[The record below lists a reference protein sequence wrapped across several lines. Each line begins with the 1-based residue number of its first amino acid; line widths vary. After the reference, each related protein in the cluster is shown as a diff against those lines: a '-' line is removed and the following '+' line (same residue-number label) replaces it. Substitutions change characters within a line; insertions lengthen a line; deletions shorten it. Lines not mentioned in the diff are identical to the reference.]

1 MKNQIIKG
9 TFILSAAGILTRMI
23 GFYYRIFLSN
33 TIGATGI
40 GLYQMIFPM
49 YGLCIS
55 FAVTGIQ
62 MAISKYVA
70 AGYAK
75 KDYSKILV
83 ILKAGLSISLYLSIF
98 ISFILYLFSGF
109 IAKDIIGDIRCQHL
123 LKLAAYAIPLCAIH
137 GCIIGYFL
145 GKSQTLIP
153 ALAQLFEQVSRVGI
167 VYLIAFF
174 TAKEGEYLS
183 PDAAMAGLFIGE
195 LTSTVICLCA
205 LAKELFSIKKKLR
218 NISSSKK
225 NDIIAE
231 TNYHK
236 QVLTLSYPIA
246 LSRVITSVIMSF
258 EAVLIL
264 YCLKKYGL
272 GHDESIR
279 IYGVLTGMAMP
290 FIFFP
295 STITGAIS
303 AMILPSVSE
312 SESTGNY
319 VQIAKT
325 TTAVVKYCFS
335 IGIFFAALFYIYGYG
350 IGTTLFHDA
359 DAGTFISILSWLCP
373 FMYLG
378 STLSSILNGLGLTKI
393 TFIINISVSLSKVA
407 FIWLLVPIYGMKGY
421 LWGLLISEILSAFLL
436 LFFVKKHTHFKYDIR
451 ECIIIPCFTSVLCIL
466 PSFAIN
472 YLLNWYLHIPLL
484 TLGTSICLAA
494 GLFGIMLLKPGIV
507 YKLLKPF
514 ETKPY

>member
-75 KDYSKILV
+75 KDDWGILQ
-83 ILKAGLSISLYLSIF
+83 ILKAGLTISLYLSIV
-98 ISFILYLFSGF
+98 ISFVLYLFSGF
-109 IAKDIIGDIRCQHL
+109 IAKEMIGDARCQHL
-123 LKLAAYAIPLCAIH
+123 LKLAAYAIPCCAIH

-145 GKSQTLIP
+145 GKSQTVIP
-153 ALAQLFEQVSRVGI
+153 AAAQLFEQISRVGI
-167 VYLIAFF
+167 VYIIALL
-174 TAKEGEYLS
+174 TSKEGEYLS
-183 PDAAMAGLFIGE
+183 PDAAMAGLFVGE
-195 LTSTVICLCA
+195 LVSTLVCLCA
-205 LAKELFSIKKKLR
+205 LGKEVYSVKKLLK
-218 NISSSKK
+218 NTTFSKK
-225 NDIIAE
+225 SSVISE
-231 TNYHK
+231 TNYYK
-236 QVLTLSYPIA
+236 KILSLSYPIA
-246 LSRVITSVIMSF
+246 LSRVITSIIMSF

-272 GHDESIR
+272 GHNESIR

-312 SESTGNY
+312 SESTGDY
-319 VQIAKT
+319 VKIAKT
-325 TTAVVKYCFS
+325 TATVVRYCFS

-350 IGTTLFHDA
+350 IGTTLFHNS

-378 STLSSILNGLGLTKI
+378 STLSSILNGLGHTKI
-393 TFIINISVSLSKVA
+393 TFGVNLSVAFSKVG
-407 FIWLLVPIYGMKGY
+407 FIWLLIPIYGIKGY
-421 LWGLLISEILSAFLL
+421 LWGLLISEIFSAFLL
-436 LFFVKKHTHFKYDIR
+436 LFFVKKYTHFKYNIR
-451 ECIIIPCFTSVLCIL
+451 ECIVFPCFTTSFCIL
-466 PSFAIN
+466 LSMGVY
-472 YLLNWYLHIPLL
+472 YLLKYYCSVPLL
-484 TLGTSICLAA
+484 PLCVSICLSA
-494 GLFGIMLLKPGIV
+494 GLFGIT
-507 YKLLKPF
+507 LLKPF
-514 ETKPY
+514 KIKSIDNHF

>member
-1 MKNQIIKG
+1 LKNQIIKG

-70 AGYAK
+70 AGFAK
-75 KDYSKILV
+75 KDYQGILQ
-83 ILKAGLSISLYLSIF
+83 ILKAGLCISLYLSIF
-98 ISFILYLFSGF
+98 ISFVLYWFSGF
-109 IAKDIIGDIRCQHL
+109 IAGEIIGDARCQHL
-123 LKLAAYAIPLCAIH
+123 LKLAAYAIPCCAIH

-145 GKSQTLIP
+145 GKSQTVIP
-153 ALAQLFEQVSRVGI
+153 AAAQLFEQISRVGV
-167 VYLIAFF
+167 VYMIALL

-183 PDAAMAGLFIGE
+183 PDAAMAGLFVGE
-195 LTSTVICLCA
+195 LVSTIICLCA
-205 LAKELFSIKKKLR
+205 LGTEVHKIKKYKE
-218 NISSSKK
+218 KK
-225 NDIIAE
+225 SAIKE
-231 TNYHK
+231 TNYYK
-236 QVLTLSYPIA
+236 KILSLSYPVA

-312 SESTGNY
+312 SESTGDY
-319 VQIAKT
+319 VKIAKT
-325 TTAVVKYCFS
+325 TSAVVKYCFS

-350 IGTTLFHDA
+350 IGTTLFHDT

-378 STLSSILNGLGLTKI
+378 STLSSILNGLGHTKI
-393 TFIINISVSLSKVA
+393 TFAVNLSVALSKAA
-407 FIWLLVPIYGMKGY
+407 FIWLLIPVYGIKGY

-436 LFFVKKHTHFKYDIR
+436 LFFVKKYTHFKYDIR
-451 ECIIIPCFTSVLCIL
+451 ECIVIPCLTTALCIL
-466 PSFAIN
+466 PSFAVH
-472 YLLNWYLHIPLL
+472 YLLDCYFSVPLL

-494 GLFGIMLLKPGIV
+494 GLFGVLLLRPNIMYRI
-507 YKLLKPF
+507 LKPF
-514 ETKPY
+514 EIKSY

>member
-70 AGYAK
+70 AGYAR
-75 KDYSKILV
+75 KDYRGILQ

-98 ISFILYLFSGF
+98 ISFVLSLFSGF
-109 IAKDIIGDIRCQHL
+109 IAGEIIGDVRCQHL
-123 LKLAAYAIPLCAIH
+123 LKLAAYAIPCCAIH

-145 GKSQTLIP
+145 GKSQTVIP
-153 ALAQLFEQVSRVGI
+153 AAAQLFEQISRVGV
-167 VYLIAFF
+167 VYIIALL

-183 PDAAMAGLFIGE
+183 PNAAMAGLFVGE
-195 LTSTVICLCA
+195 LVSTLICLCA
-205 LAKELFSIKKKLR
+205 LGREVYSIKGLLKNIDSSDTASHKK
-218 NISSSKK
+218 S
-225 NDIIAE
+225 DIITE

-236 QVLTLSYPIA
+236 KILLLSYPIT
-246 LSRVITSVIMSF
+246 LSRVITSIIMSF

-272 GHDESIR
+272 GHEESIR

-312 SESTGNY
+312 SESAGDY
-319 VQIAKT
+319 VKIAKT
-325 TTAVVKYCFS
+325 TTTVVKYCFS
-335 IGIFFAALFYIYGYG
+335 IGIFFATLFYIYGYG
-350 IGTTLFHDA
+350 IGTTLFHNT

-378 STLSSILNGLGLTKI
+378 STLSSILNGLGHTKI
-393 TFIINISVSLSKVA
+393 TFGVNLSVAFSKVV
-407 FIWLLVPIYGMKGY
+407 FIWLLIPVYGIKGY

-436 LFFVKKHTHFKYDIR
+436 LFFVKKYTHFKYDIR
-451 ECIIIPCFTSVLCIL
+451 DCIVLPCFTTVLCVL
-466 PSFAIN
+466 PSIAVH
-472 YLLNWYLHIPLL
+472 YLLNSYFSAPLF
-484 TLGTSICLAA
+484 TLCASICLAA
-494 GLFGIMLLKPGIV
+494 GLFGFMLLKPNI
-507 YKLLKPF
+507 
-514 ETKPY
+514 T

>member
-1 MKNQIIKG
+1 LKNQIIKG

-70 AGYAK
+70 AGYAR
-75 KDYSKILV
+75 KDYRGILQ

-98 ISFILYLFSGF
+98 ISFVLSLFSGF
-109 IAKDIIGDIRCQHL
+109 IAEEIIGDVRCQHL
-123 LKLAAYAIPLCAIH
+123 LKLAAYAIPCCAIH

-145 GKSQTLIP
+145 GKSQTVIP
-153 ALAQLFEQVSRVGI
+153 AAAQLFEQISRVGV
-167 VYLIAFF
+167 VYIIALL

-183 PDAAMAGLFIGE
+183 PNAAMAGLFVGE
-195 LTSTVICLCA
+195 LVSTLICLCA
-205 LAKELFSIKKKLR
+205 LGNEVYSIKRLLK
-218 NISSSKK
+218 NTDFSNTISQKK
-225 NDIIAE
+225 NTVITEI
-231 TNYHK
+231 NYHK
-236 QVLTLSYPIA
+236 KILSLSYPIT

-272 GHDESIR
+272 GHEESIR

-312 SESTGNY
+312 SESAGDY
-319 VQIAKT
+319 VKIAKT
-325 TTAVVKYCFS
+325 TTTVVKYCFS
-335 IGIFFAALFYIYGYG
+335 IGIFFATLFYIYGYG
-350 IGTTLFHDA
+350 IGTTLFHNT

-378 STLSSILNGLGLTKI
+378 STLSSILNGLGHTKI
-393 TFIINISVSLSKVA
+393 TFGVNLSVAFSKVA
-407 FIWLLVPIYGMKGY
+407 FIWLLIPVYGIKGY

-436 LFFVKKHTHFKYDIR
+436 LFFVKKYTHFKYDIR
-451 ECIIIPCFTSVLCIL
+451 DCIVLPCFTTVLCIL
-466 PSFAIN
+466 PSIGIH
-472 YLLNWYLHIPLL
+472 YLLNCYFSSPLF
-484 TLGTSICLAA
+484 TLCASICLAA
-494 GLFGIMLLKPGIV
+494 GLFGLMLLKPNRM
-507 YKLLKPF
+507 LS
-514 ETKPY
+514 

>member
-70 AGYAK
+70 AGYAR
-75 KDYSKILV
+75 KDYRGILQ

-98 ISFILYLFSGF
+98 ISFVLSLFSGF
-109 IAKDIIGDIRCQHL
+109 IAEEIIGDVRCQHL
-123 LKLAAYAIPLCAIH
+123 LKLAAYAIPCCAIH

-145 GKSQTLIP
+145 GKSQTVIP
-153 ALAQLFEQVSRVGI
+153 AAAQLFEQISRVGV
-167 VYLIAFF
+167 VYIIALL
-174 TAKEGEYLS
+174 TTKEGEYLS
-183 PDAAMAGLFIGE
+183 PNAAMAGLFVGE
-195 LTSTVICLCA
+195 LVSTLICLCA
-205 LAKELFSIKKKLR
+205 L
-218 NISSSKK
+218 
-225 NDIIAE
+225 
-231 TNYHK
+231 
-236 QVLTLSYPIA
+236 SYPIT

-272 GHDESIR
+272 GHEESIR

-312 SESTGNY
+312 SESAGDY
-319 VQIAKT
+319 VKIAKT
-325 TTAVVKYCFS
+325 TTTVVKYCFS
-335 IGIFFAALFYIYGYG
+335 IGIFFASLFYIYGYG
-350 IGTTLFHDA
+350 IGTTLFHNT

-378 STLSSILNGLGLTKI
+378 STLSSILNGLGHTKI
-393 TFIINISVSLSKVA
+393 TFGVNLSVAFSKVA
-407 FIWLLVPIYGMKGY
+407 FIWLLIPVYGIKGY

-436 LFFVKKHTHFKYDIR
+436 LFFVKKYTHFKYDIR
-451 ECIIIPCFTSVLCIL
+451 DCIVLPCFTTVLCIL
-466 PSFAIN
+466 PSIGIH
-472 YLLNWYLHIPLL
+472 YLLNCYFSSPLF
-484 TLGTSICLAA
+484 TLCASICLAA
-494 GLFGIMLLKPGIV
+494 GLFGLMLLKPNRM
-507 YKLLKPF
+507 LF
-514 ETKPY
+514 

>member
-33 TIGATGI
+33 TIGATGM

-75 KDYSKILV
+75 KDYHGILG
-83 ILKAGLSISLYLSIF
+83 ILKAGLSVSLYLSIF
-98 ISFILYLFSGF
+98 ISFLLYLFSGF
-109 IAKDIIGDIRCQHL
+109 IAENMIGDIRCQHL
-123 LKLAAYAIPLCAIH
+123 LKLAAYAIPFCAIH
-137 GCIIGYFL
+137 GCITGYFL
-145 GKSQTLIP
+145 GKSQTIVP
-153 ALAQLFEQVSRVGI
+153 AIAQLFEQLSRVGI
-167 VYLIAFF
+167 VYLIAF
-174 TAKEGEYLS
+174 AAASDGEYLS
-183 PDAAMAGLFIGE
+183 PDAAMAGLFLGE
-195 LTSTVICLCA
+195 FTSAFVCVCA
-205 LAKELFSIKKKLR
+205 LIKESFTLKRCPGNTYASE
-218 NISSSKK
+218 N
-225 NDIIAE
+225 NDIITE

-236 QVLTLSYPIA
+236 QILKLSYPLA
-246 LSRVITSVIMSF
+246 FGRVITSIISSS

-272 GHDESIR
+272 SHDESIR

-312 SESTGNY
+312 SESSGNY
-319 VQIAKT
+319 VKIAR
-325 TTAVVKYCFS
+325 TTATVVRYCFS
-335 IGIFFAALFYIYGYG
+335 IGIFFAALFYIYGYDIG
-350 IGTTLFHDA
+350 IVLFHDA

-393 TFIINISVSLSKVA
+393 TFGINVSVSLSRVA
-407 FIWLLVPIYGMKGY
+407 FLWLLVPLCGIRGY
-421 LWGLLISEILSAFLL
+421 LWGILISQIISAFLL
-436 LFFVKKHTHFKYDIR
+436 LFFVKKHTHFRYDIR
-451 ECIIIPCFTSVLCIL
+451 ECIILPCFITVLCMIPAL
-466 PSFAIN
+466 ATDYLVN
-472 YLLNWYLHIPLL
+472 YFVDIPLL
-484 TLGTSICLAA
+484 TLGADICVAS
-494 GLFGIMLLKPGIV
+494 GLFALLLFRPQII

-514 ETKPY
+514 EPK

>member
-70 AGYAK
+70 AGYAR
-75 KDYSKILV
+75 KDYRGILQ

-98 ISFILYLFSGF
+98 ISFVLSLFSGF
-109 IAKDIIGDIRCQHL
+109 IAREIIGDVRCQHL
-123 LKLAAYAIPLCAIH
+123 LKLAAYAIPCCAIH

-145 GKSQTLIP
+145 GKSQTVIP
-153 ALAQLFEQVSRVGI
+153 AAAQLFEQISRVGV
-167 VYLIAFF
+167 VYIIALL

-183 PDAAMAGLFIGE
+183 PNAAMAGLFVGE
-195 LTSTVICLCA
+195 LVSTLICLCA
-205 LAKELFSIKKKLR
+205 LGREVYSIKGLLKNIDSSDTASHKK
-218 NISSSKK
+218 S
-225 NDIIAE
+225 DIITE

-236 QVLTLSYPIA
+236 KILLLSYPIT
-246 LSRVITSVIMSF
+246 LSRVITSIIMSF

-272 GHDESIR
+272 GHEESIR

-312 SESTGNY
+312 SESAGDY
-319 VQIAKT
+319 VKIAKT
-325 TTAVVKYCFS
+325 TTTVVKYCFS
-335 IGIFFAALFYIYGYG
+335 IGIFFATLFYIYGYG
-350 IGTTLFHDA
+350 IGTTLFHNT

-378 STLSSILNGLGLTKI
+378 STLSSILNGLGHTKI
-393 TFIINISVSLSKVA
+393 TFGVNLSVAFSKVA
-407 FIWLLVPIYGMKGY
+407 FIWLLIPVYGIKGY

-436 LFFVKKHTHFKYDIR
+436 LFFVKKYTHFKYDIR
-451 ECIIIPCFTSVLCIL
+451 DCIVLPCFTTVLCVL
-466 PSFAIN
+466 PSIAVH
-472 YLLNWYLHIPLL
+472 YLLNSYFSAPLF
-484 TLGTSICLAA
+484 TLCASICLAA
-494 GLFGIMLLKPGIV
+494 GLFGFMLLKPNI
-507 YKLLKPF
+507 
-514 ETKPY
+514 T